1 MKRIVAI
8 LIVFIVFILTL
19 QMQTDLDLGWHLR
32 YGQYFFQTGHVLR
45 DNIISFVFPD
55 YKWVQA
61 SWGYD
66 LLLYQL
72 FVRFGFIGM
81 SVAGAMTSTLIFMI
95 LVWPI
100 GKRNV
105 ASLIFLA
112 AIFLSQTTP
121 LFAAGFRSQTP
132 SSLLFALLIVLLSR
146 HPIAPSNS
154 FALLPLLFLVWA
166 NLHGGFAL
174 GLLLMCIMWLVQAAL
189 TRQKNTSI
197 SMRHLI
203 IFGLFIILSVLATLC
218 NPWGIQI
225 YRETFM
231 HTTNINLSLIGEWTP
246 LTTSPPNIL
255 LLVVIVTMVAYTA
268 WRRHDISH
276 LPFLTAF
283 AFATYLGISAIRFET
298 NYGIMATWYLATY
311 GTVSDWIP
319 KSRQRFVILVGSLI
333 LVAGIVFDCIFTRQF
348 FVFSLPQVLTSSW
361 ATYCRTL
368 GTCSEDVTA
377 AMLRDPPLGNGFHPY
392 NYGGYISWRV
402 PSVKTFLDGRM
413 AAWEDEQGRTPPI
426 LDGDRVFED
435 KQPVMFRKMEAT
447 YKFNWIIIPSE
458 SLLNEYISQS
468 GLWTKKYG
476 DSKYSYYVKKS

>member
-1 MKRIVAI
+1 
-8 LIVFIVFILTL
+8 
-19 QMQTDLDLGWHLR
+19 
-32 YGQYFFQTGHVLR
+32 
-45 DNIISFVFPD
+45 
-55 YKWVQA
+55 
-61 SWGYD
+61 
-66 LLLYQL
+66 
-72 FVRFGFIGM
+72 
-81 SVAGAMTSTLIFMI
+81 
-95 LVWPI
+95 
-100 GKRNV
+100 
-105 ASLIFLA
+105 
-112 AIFLSQTTP
+112 
-121 LFAAGFRSQTP
+121 
-132 SSLLFALLIVLLSR
+132 
-146 HPIAPSNS
+146 
-154 FALLPLLFLVWA
+154 
-166 NLHGGFAL
+166 
-174 GLLLMCIMWLVQAAL
+174 
-189 TRQKNTSI
+189 
-197 SMRHLI
+197 
-203 IFGLFIILSVLATLC
+203 
-218 NPWGIQI
+218 
-225 YRETFM
+225 
-231 HTTNINLSLIGEWTP
+231 
-246 LTTSPPNIL
+246 
-255 LLVVIVTMVAYTA
+255 
-268 WRRHDISH
+268 
-276 LPFLTAF
+276 
-283 AFATYLGISAIRFET
+283 
-298 NYGIMATWYLATY
+298 MATWYLATY